1 MSKKRKI
8 SVLVNGSNLHVGGGV
23 AVASSFI
30 DCLSSISHRNFDI
43 HLLVSTEIDA
53 NLKAFG
59 TDVNNFKS
67 YTVTDYY
74 GISALWKGLHR
85 FFVDMDIVFTVFGPA
100 YFFRPIT
107 RHVFGFAQ
115 PLIIY
120 PDNHSTSRM
129 PFWLRAKERFKYG
142 LQKLFF
148 SRADH
153 IVVELE
159 HVQLKLEKLTL
170 FRKIP
175 IHVVHSCV
183 HTIYHEKNKWAPVDL
198 PESSAEI
205 KLGIISRNYPH
216 KNLSLLPQLK
226 KYLRDSL
233 GLHVD
238 FYVTFTDD
246 EWRNATDEFRSH
258 IINVG
263 SLRLNQC
270 PTFYSLMDGVIFPSL
285 LECFSAV
292 PIESMMLK
300 RPLFASDLP
309 FVRDVC
315 GNYGNY
321 FDPLNVRHIG
331 NVISEFFKMSSARQ
345 QAQTDA
351 AFDHIQK
358 FTDATLR
365 ANKYL
370 DVIEQAV
377 K

>member
-1 MSKKRKI
+1 MSKDRKI

-30 DCLSSISHRNFDI
+30 DCLSHISHRNFDI
-43 HLLVSTEIDA
+43 HLLVSTEIDS

-59 TDVNNFKS
+59 TNVDVFKS
-67 YTVTDYY
+67 YTVTDFY
-74 GISALWKGLHR
+74 GISALWMGLHR
-85 FFVDMDIVFTVFGPA
+85 FFIGMDVVFTVFGPA
-100 YFFRPIT
+100 YFLRPIT

-115 PLIIY
+115 PQIIY
-120 PDNHSTSRM
+120 PDNPSASRM
-129 PFWLRAKERFKYG
+129 PFWLRTKESLKYG

-148 SRADH
+148 YRADRL
-153 IVVELE
+153 VVELE
-159 HVQLKLEKLTL
+159 HVQQKLENLTL
-170 FRKIP
+170 FKNIP

-183 HTIYHEKNKWAPVDL
+183 HTIYHEKAKWAPVDL
-198 PESSAEI
+198 GRSGAAI

-226 KYLRDSL
+226 AYLRDSL
-233 GLHVD
+233 GLDVD
-238 FYVTFTDD
+238 FYVTFSEE
-246 EWRNATDEFRSH
+246 EWRKCTEEFRNS
-258 IINVG
+258 IINIG

-315 GNYGNY
+315 GGYCNY
-321 FDPLNVRHIG
+321 FDPLNVENIS
-331 NVISEFFKMSSARQ
+331 NVISKFFEMSSARQ
-345 QAQTDA
+345 QAQTDS

-365 ANKYL
+365 ANRYL
-370 DVIEQAV
+370 DVIEQAFE
-377 K
+377 

>member
-1 MSKKRKI
+1 MSKNRKR
-8 SVLVNGSNLHVGGGV
+8 SVLINGSNLHVGGGV

-30 DCLSSISHRNFDI
+30 DCLSHIPHRNYDI
-43 HLLVSTEIDA
+43 HLLVSTEIDS

-59 TDVNNFKS
+59 TNVGVFKS
-67 YTVTDYY
+67 YTVTDFY

-85 FFVDMDIVFTVFGPA
+85 YFTDMDVVFTVFGPA
-100 YFFRPIT
+100 YFLRPIT

-115 PLIIY
+115 PQIIY
-120 PDNHSTSRM
+120 PDNPSASRM
-129 PFWLRAKERFKYG
+129 PYWIRAKENLKYG

-148 SRADH
+148 CRADRL
-153 IVVELE
+153 IVELE
-159 HVQLKLEKLTL
+159 HVQHKLEKLTL
-170 FRKIP
+170 FKNIP

-183 HTIYHEKNKWAPVDL
+183 HTIYHEKAKWAQVDL
-198 PESSAEI
+198 TESNHAI

-226 KYLRDSL
+226 SYLKNSL
-233 GLHVD
+233 DLNVE
-238 FYVTFTDD
+238 FYVTFSQE
-246 EWRNATDEFRSH
+246 EWRKCTEEFRSC
-258 IINVG
+258 INNVG

-315 GNYGNY
+315 GDYCNY
-321 FDPLNVRHIG
+321 FDPLSVENIG
-331 NVISEFFKMSSARQ
+331 NVISKYFGMSSDRR
-345 QAQTDA
+345 QAQIDE
-351 AFDHIQK
+351 AFAHVQK

-365 ANKYL
+365 ASRYL

-377 K
+377 Q